1 MSDKSVRMVCLGF
14 LNSYG
19 PMTVFPE
26 GRDLAK
32 NFGCKFIE
40 TSAKTLINVDKAFNE
55 LVREIR
61 RYDKVCFIDIT
72 YFFL

>member
-1 MSDKSVRMVCLGF
+1 MVCSCL
-14 LNSYG
+14 LNFHRS
-19 PMTVFPE
+19 MTAFPE

-32 NFGCKFIE
+32 KFGCKFIE

-61 RYDKVCFIDIT
+61 RYDKVCFMDIT
-72 YFFL
+72 CFFLSNELS

>member
-1 MSDKSVRMVCLGF
+1 MHVRLVQMVCSCLIKF
-14 LNSYG
+14 YRS
-19 PMTVFPE
+19 MTVFPE